1 MSVID
6 NIAGKVRGMP
16 VSYLAQVI
24 NNPNTPDAVK
34 TAAFLEMNEQKRLT
48 ESAQQQQMPQGTVK
62 DQTMQSM
69 GLMALQNGRAQQ
81 GMQQMAQQ
89 LGRGQMAAP
98 GAAPIGQAPQV
109 RPAPGPQMG
118 MPVVR
123 AAKGGLMRPTRYAEG
138 GLTSLLEGQ
147 LKDFLQGN
155 QPEIEPPPEVDRT
168 ALREAEMAKR
178 QQMEEQRQAMQEYAA
193 RRQGA
198 FDTEQ
203 KGRSTRD
210 FLTALVAGAE
220 ASRGQKG
227 LGALASILGKAGST
241 YAGSQNEVAQQ
252 REAML
257 EKMYAQQQEEQK
269 QKALMAEYDRSLAE
283 GDYTRAK
290 AIKDEIYKGKVADRA
305 ARNKAVTELYP
316 HSLRADVD
324 LKELA
329 GRASE
334 GALDRASRERIAAS
348 QLAAARER
356 GAGGAG
362 GGLGLTRLQVKAA
375 QDQLNAINKAL
386 TDQSKRP
393 QWPALEA
400 RKEYLQGVL
409 ANTVNLPELA
419 QPTPGVPAPAAM
431 GGGKYNDGF
440 SDIRQVQPR

>member
-69 GLMALQNGRAQQ
+69 GLMALQNNQAQQ
-81 GMQQMAQQ
+81 GMQRMAQQ
-89 LGRGQMAAP
+89 MGKGPMPPAGVQMAR
-98 GAAPIGQAPQV
+98 GQAPMAG
-109 RPAPGPQMG
+109 PAPGPQMG

-123 AAKGGLMRPTRYAEG
+123 AAKGGLMRPTRYAVG
-138 GLTSLLEGQ
+138 GLTQLLESQ
-147 LKDFLQGN
+147 AMDFLQGK
-155 QPEIEPPPEVDRT
+155 QPEIERPPEVDRT

-178 QQMEEQRQAMQEYAA
+178 AQMEEQQRTMQEYAA

-203 KGRSTRD
+203 QGRGTRD
-210 FLTALVAGAE
+210 FLSALVAGAE

-227 LGALASILGKAGST
+227 LGALATILGSAGKT
-241 YAGSQNEVAQQ
+241 YAGSQNDAAKQ

-269 QKALMAEYDRSLAE
+269 QKALMAEYDRSRAE

-290 AIKDEIYKGKVADRA
+290 AIKDEIYKAKVSARKERQA
-305 ARNKAVTELYP
+305 AAV
-316 HSLRADVD
+316 SLFNPAIDATTKREQIAAQV
-324 LKELA
+324 
-329 GRASE
+329 SE

-356 GAGGAG
+356 GAG